1 MSYERKRWHTH
12 VFTSTYTAD
21 VSGVC
26 SAMFELG
33 GMTIL
38 HDPSGCNST
47 YTTHDEPRWY
57 DSKSLMFVSGLDE
70 MTAVMGDDSVLI
82 KDAVRAAADLKP
94 RFITLCGASIPHI
107 ISFDFK
113 GVARL
118 IERETGIPVLP
129 VATDGLRSY
138 VSGAGLAF
146 REWIR
151 RFADT
156 AEIPAGTG
164 AAAMVPGNPPRSS
177 PTDPDGN
184 SPRDLTGISPT
195 DLPGSSSTDLT
206 RAERLLKYGVN
217 LLGVTPI
224 DFSRQEIVDTMKRS
238 FTDAGIPVNTCF
250 AMGDSFENL
259 THVYR
264 GAVNVVVS
272 SAGRIPARFMK
283 GTAGIPFVEGL
294 PMGSLMTDRLLE
306 AVRQTAAD
314 GKDRRIFEPEP
325 GPDSGAVLAAADGRT
340 APAAS
345 QAARA
350 LVIGEEIQART
361 LAAALNA
368 MPVFGDALNAMPV
381 SGDTLDAMPVS
392 GDTLDAISAPAA
404 APGIL
409 HAEALWPDTD
419 EGLDED
425 ILMEKVNASRIVI
438 GDPLFRT
445 VLRNPETRLVE
456 FPHEGYS
463 GRIFRDRIPV
473 FTGPEFDPKNLG
485 HK

>member
-26 SAMFELG
+26 SAMYELG

-82 KDAVRAAADLKP
+82 RDAVRAAADLKP

-138 VSGAGLAF
+138 ISGAGLAF

-151 RFADT
+151 RFGDP
-156 AEIPAGTG
+156 EDAGREDAG
-164 AAAMVPGNPPRSS
+164 QKDAG
-177 PTDPDGN
+177 
-184 SPRDLTGISPT
+184 L
-195 DLPGSSSTDLT
+195 
-206 RAERLLKYGVN
+206 AERLRQYGVN

-224 DFSRQEIVDTMKRS
+224 DFSRQEIVDAMKQA

-250 AMGDSFENL
+250 AMGDSFETL
-259 THVYR
+259 TGVYR

-283 GTAGIPFVEGL
+283 GAAGIPFVEGL
-294 PMGSLMTDRLLE
+294 PLGREMTARLLA
-306 AVRQTAAD
+306 AVRETAAD
-314 GKDRRIFEPEP
+314 GKDRRIFEEP
-325 GPDSGAVLAAADGRT
+325 GTGKNGAGPQDAEASTGASDTGDG
-340 APAAS
+340 
-345 QAARA
+345 ARVPHSTGI
-350 LVIGEEIQART
+350 LVIGEEIFSRT
-361 LAAALNA
+361 LAAAL
-368 MPVFGDALNAMPV
+368 G
-381 SGDTLDAMPVS
+381 
-392 GDTLDAISAPAA
+392 
-404 APGIL
+404 
-409 HAEALWPDTD
+409 AEALWPSTD

-425 ILMEKVNASRIVI
+425 ILMEKVNAARLVI

-445 VLRNPETRLVE
+445 VLRNPETKFSE

-473 FTGPEFDPKNLG
+473 FTGRDFKPEDLLVTKYTF
-485 HK
+485 

>member
-26 SAMFELG
+26 SAMYELG

-82 KDAVRAAADLKP
+82 RDAVRAAADLKP

-151 RFADT
+151 RFGNLEDAGQEDAGHKDAGRADGRPKN
-156 AEIPAGTG
+156 EKPEDD
-164 AAAMVPGNPPRSS
+164 S
-177 PTDPDGN
+177 
-184 SPRDLTGISPT
+184 
-195 DLPGSSSTDLT
+195 
-206 RAERLLKYGVN
+206 RAERLRKYGVN

-224 DFSRQEIVDTMKRS
+224 DFSRQEIVDAMKQA

-250 AMGDSFENL
+250 AMGDSFETL
-259 THVYR
+259 TGVYR

-283 GTAGIPFVEGL
+283 GSAGIPFVEGL
-294 PMGSLMTDRLLE
+294 PLGREMTERLLA
-306 AVRQTAAD
+306 AVRETAAD
-314 GKDRRIFEPEP
+314 GKDRRIFEEP
-325 GPDSGAVLAAADGRT
+325 GTGEKGAGRI
-340 APAAS
+340 
-345 QAARA
+345 
-350 LVIGEEIQART
+350 LVIGEEIFSRT
-361 LAAALNA
+361 LAAAL
-368 MPVFGDALNAMPV
+368 GGESL
-381 SGDTLDAMPVS
+381 G
-392 GDTLDAISAPAA
+392 
-404 APGIL
+404 
-409 HAEALWPDTD
+409 AEALWPSTD

-425 ILMEKVNASRIVI
+425 ILMEKVNAARTVI

-445 VLRNPETRLVE
+445 VLRNPETKLKE

-473 FTGPEFDPKNLG
+473 FTGRDFKPADLLL
-485 HK
+485 

>member
-1 MSYERKRWHTH
+1 MGVFLRMSYERKRWHTH

-26 SAMFELG
+26 SAMYELG

-82 KDAVRAAADLKP
+82 RDAVRAAADLKP

-151 RFADT
+151 RFGNLED
-156 AEIPAGTG
+156 AGQENGRSETG
-164 AAAMVPGNPPRSS
+164 SRE
-177 PTDPDGN
+177 D
-184 SPRDLTGISPT
+184 
-195 DLPGSSSTDLT
+195 
-206 RAERLLKYGVN
+206 RLRKYGVN

-224 DFSRQEIVDTMKRS
+224 DFSRQEIVNAMKQA

-250 AMGDSFENL
+250 AMGDPFETL
-259 THVYR
+259 TGVYR

-283 GTAGIPFVEGL
+283 GAAGIPFVEGL
-294 PMGSLMTDRLLE
+294 PLGREMTDRLLA
-306 AVRQTAAD
+306 AVRETAAD
-314 GKDRRIFEPEP
+314 GKDRRIFEEP
-325 GPDSGAVLAAADGRT
+325 GAGAWDAEAGTGAPDGGRI
-340 APAAS
+340 
-345 QAARA
+345 
-350 LVIGEEIQART
+350 LVIGEEIFSRT
-361 LAAALNA
+361 LAAAL
-368 MPVFGDALNAMPV
+368 GGGSL
-381 SGDTLDAMPVS
+381 G
-392 GDTLDAISAPAA
+392 
-404 APGIL
+404 
-409 HAEALWPDTD
+409 AEALWPSTD

-425 ILMEKVNASRIVI
+425 ILMEKVNAARTVI

-445 VLRNPETRLVE
+445 VLRNPETKLKE

-463 GRIFRDRIPV
+463 GRVFRDRIPV
-473 FTGPEFDPKNLG
+473 FTGRGFEPADLLI
-485 HK
+485 

>member
-1 MSYERKRWHTH
+1 MGVFLRMSYERKRWHTH

-26 SAMFELG
+26 SAMYELG

-82 KDAVRAAADLKP
+82 RDAVRAAADLKP

-138 VSGAGLAF
+138 ISGAGLAF

-151 RFADT
+151 RFGDP
-156 AEIPAGTG
+156 EDAGREDAG
-164 AAAMVPGNPPRSS
+164 QKDAG
-177 PTDPDGN
+177 
-184 SPRDLTGISPT
+184 L
-195 DLPGSSSTDLT
+195 
-206 RAERLLKYGVN
+206 AERLRQYGVN

-224 DFSRQEIVDTMKRS
+224 DFSRQEIVDAMKQA

-250 AMGDSFENL
+250 AMGDSFETL
-259 THVYR
+259 TGVYR

-283 GTAGIPFVEGL
+283 GAAGIPFVEGL
-294 PMGSLMTDRLLE
+294 PLGREMTDRLLT
-306 AVRQTAAD
+306 AVRETAAD
-314 GKDRRIFEPEP
+314 GKDRRIFEDKEAREP
-325 GPDSGAVLAAADGRT
+325 GAKRPVTGIGGGVPGPGGGARVPHSTGI
-340 APAAS
+340 
-345 QAARA
+345 
-350 LVIGEEIQART
+350 LVIGEEIFSRT
-361 LAAALNA
+361 LAAAL
-368 MPVFGDALNAMPV
+368 G
-381 SGDTLDAMPVS
+381 
-392 GDTLDAISAPAA
+392 
-404 APGIL
+404 
-409 HAEALWPDTD
+409 AEAFWPSTD

-425 ILMEKVNASRIVI
+425 ILMEKVNAARLVI

-445 VLRNPETRLVE
+445 VLRNPETKFSE

-473 FTGPEFDPKNLG
+473 FTGRDFKPEDLLVTK
-485 HK
+485 

>member
-26 SAMFELG
+26 SAMYELG

-82 KDAVRAAADLKP
+82 RDAVRAAADLKP

-138 VSGAGLAF
+138 ISGAGLAF

-151 RFADT
+151 RFGDP
-156 AEIPAGTG
+156 EDAGREDAG
-164 AAAMVPGNPPRSS
+164 QKDAG
-177 PTDPDGN
+177 
-184 SPRDLTGISPT
+184 L
-195 DLPGSSSTDLT
+195 
-206 RAERLLKYGVN
+206 AERLRQYGVN

-224 DFSRQEIVDTMKRS
+224 DFSRQEIVDAMKQA

-250 AMGDSFENL
+250 AMGDSFEAL
-259 THVYR
+259 TGVYR

-283 GTAGIPFVEGL
+283 GAAGIPFVEGL
-294 PMGSLMTDRLLE
+294 PLGREITDRLLA
-306 AVRQTAAD
+306 AVRETAAD
-314 GKDRRIFEPEP
+314 GKDRRIFEDTEAREP
-325 GPDSGAVLAAADGRT
+325 GAKRPVTEIGAGVPGT
-340 APAAS
+340 GGG
-345 QAARA
+345 ARVPHSTGI
-350 LVIGEEIQART
+350 LVIGEEIFSRT
-361 LAAALNA
+361 LAAAL
-368 MPVFGDALNAMPV
+368 G
-381 SGDTLDAMPVS
+381 
-392 GDTLDAISAPAA
+392 
-404 APGIL
+404 
-409 HAEALWPDTD
+409 AEALWPSTD

-425 ILMEKVNASRIVI
+425 ILMEKVNAARLVI

-445 VLRNPETRLVE
+445 VLRNPETKFSE

-473 FTGPEFDPKNLG
+473 FTGRDFKPEDLLVTK
-485 HK
+485 

>member
-26 SAMFELG
+26 SAMYELG

-82 KDAVRAAADLKP
+82 RDAVRAAADLKP

-138 VSGAGLAF
+138 ISGAGLAF

-151 RFADT
+151 RFGDP
-156 AEIPAGTG
+156 EDAGREDAG
-164 AAAMVPGNPPRSS
+164 QKDAG
-177 PTDPDGN
+177 
-184 SPRDLTGISPT
+184 L
-195 DLPGSSSTDLT
+195 
-206 RAERLLKYGVN
+206 AERLRQYGVN

-224 DFSRQEIVDTMKRS
+224 DFSRQEIVDAMKQA

-250 AMGDSFENL
+250 AMGDSFETL
-259 THVYR
+259 TGVYR

-283 GTAGIPFVEGL
+283 GAAGIPFVEGL
-294 PMGSLMTDRLLE
+294 PLGREMTARLLA
-306 AVRQTAAD
+306 AVRETAAD
-314 GKDRRIFEPEP
+314 GKDRRIFEEP
-325 GPDSGAVLAAADGRT
+325 GTGKNGAGPQDAEAGTGASDTGDG
-340 APAAS
+340 
-345 QAARA
+345 ARVPHSTGI
-350 LVIGEEIQART
+350 LVIGEEIFSRT
-361 LAAALNA
+361 LAAAL
-368 MPVFGDALNAMPV
+368 G
-381 SGDTLDAMPVS
+381 
-392 GDTLDAISAPAA
+392 
-404 APGIL
+404 
-409 HAEALWPDTD
+409 AEALWPSTD

-425 ILMEKVNASRIVI
+425 ILMEKVNAARLVI

-445 VLRNPETRLVE
+445 VLRNPETKFSE

-473 FTGPEFDPKNLG
+473 FTGRDFKPEDLLVTKQAF
-485 HK
+485 

>member
-26 SAMFELG
+26 SAMYELG

-82 KDAVRAAADLKP
+82 RDAVRAAADLKP

-138 VSGAGLAF
+138 ISGAGLAF

-151 RFADT
+151 RFGDP
-156 AEIPAGTG
+156 EDAGREDAG
-164 AAAMVPGNPPRSS
+164 QKDAG
-177 PTDPDGN
+177 
-184 SPRDLTGISPT
+184 L
-195 DLPGSSSTDLT
+195 
-206 RAERLLKYGVN
+206 AERLRQFGVN

-224 DFSRQEIVDTMKRS
+224 DFSRQEIVDAMKQA

-250 AMGDSFENL
+250 AMGDSFETL
-259 THVYR
+259 TGVYR

-283 GTAGIPFVEGL
+283 GAAGIPFVEGL
-294 PMGSLMTDRLLE
+294 PLGREMTARLLA
-306 AVRQTAAD
+306 AVRETAAD
-314 GKDRRIFEPEP
+314 GKDRRIFEDKEAREP
-325 GPDSGAVLAAADGRT
+325 GAKSPVTGIGGGVPGTGGGARVPHSTGI
-340 APAAS
+340 
-345 QAARA
+345 
-350 LVIGEEIQART
+350 LVIGEEIFSRT
-361 LAAALNA
+361 LAAAL
-368 MPVFGDALNAMPV
+368 G
-381 SGDTLDAMPVS
+381 
-392 GDTLDAISAPAA
+392 
-404 APGIL
+404 
-409 HAEALWPDTD
+409 AEALWPSTD

-425 ILMEKVNASRIVI
+425 ILMEKVNAARLVI

-445 VLRNPETRLVE
+445 VLRNPETKFSE

-473 FTGPEFDPKNLG
+473 FTGRDFKPEDLLVTK
-485 HK
+485 

>member
-26 SAMFELG
+26 SAMYELG

-82 KDAVRAAADLKP
+82 RDAVRAAADLKP

-138 VSGAGLAF
+138 ISGAGLAF

-151 RFADT
+151 RFGDP
-156 AEIPAGTG
+156 EDAGREDAG
-164 AAAMVPGNPPRSS
+164 QKDAG
-177 PTDPDGN
+177 
-184 SPRDLTGISPT
+184 L
-195 DLPGSSSTDLT
+195 
-206 RAERLLKYGVN
+206 AERLRQYGVN

-224 DFSRQEIVDTMKRS
+224 DFSRQEIVDAMKQA

-250 AMGDSFENL
+250 AMGDSFETL
-259 THVYR
+259 TGVYR

-283 GTAGIPFVEGL
+283 GAAGIPFVEGL
-294 PMGSLMTDRLLE
+294 PLGREMTARLLA
-306 AVRQTAAD
+306 AVRETAAD
-314 GKDRRIFEPEP
+314 GKDRRIFEEP
-325 GPDSGAVLAAADGRT
+325 GTGINGAGPQDAEAGTGASDTGDG
-340 APAAS
+340 
-345 QAARA
+345 ARVPHSTGI
-350 LVIGEEIQART
+350 LVIGEEIFSRT
-361 LAAALNA
+361 LAAAL
-368 MPVFGDALNAMPV
+368 G
-381 SGDTLDAMPVS
+381 
-392 GDTLDAISAPAA
+392 
-404 APGIL
+404 
-409 HAEALWPDTD
+409 AEALWPSTD

-425 ILMEKVNASRIVI
+425 ILMEKVNAARLVI

-445 VLRNPETRLVE
+445 VLRNPETKFSE

-473 FTGPEFDPKNLG
+473 FTGRDFKPEDLLVTKQAF
-485 HK
+485 

>member
-26 SAMFELG
+26 SAMYELG

-82 KDAVRAAADLKP
+82 RDAVRAAADLKP

-138 VSGAGLAF
+138 ISGAGLAF

-151 RFADT
+151 RFGDP
-156 AEIPAGTG
+156 EDAGREDAG
-164 AAAMVPGNPPRSS
+164 QKDAG
-177 PTDPDGN
+177 
-184 SPRDLTGISPT
+184 L
-195 DLPGSSSTDLT
+195 
-206 RAERLLKYGVN
+206 AERLRQYGVN

-224 DFSRQEIVDTMKRS
+224 DFSRQEIVDAMKQA

-250 AMGDSFENL
+250 AMGDSFETL
-259 THVYR
+259 TGVYR

-283 GTAGIPFVEGL
+283 GAAGIPFVEGL
-294 PMGSLMTDRLLE
+294 PLGREMTDRLLA
-306 AVRQTAAD
+306 AVRETAAD
-314 GKDRRIFEPEP
+314 GKDRRIFEEP
-325 GPDSGAVLAAADGRT
+325 GTGKNGAGPQDAEASTGASDTGDG
-340 APAAS
+340 
-345 QAARA
+345 ARVPHSTGI
-350 LVIGEEIQART
+350 LVIGEEIFSRT
-361 LAAALNA
+361 LAAAL
-368 MPVFGDALNAMPV
+368 GGEAL
-381 SGDTLDAMPVS
+381 G
-392 GDTLDAISAPAA
+392 
-404 APGIL
+404 
-409 HAEALWPDTD
+409 AEALWPSTD

-425 ILMEKVNASRIVI
+425 ILMEKVNAARLVI

-445 VLRNPETRLVE
+445 VLRNPETKLKE

-473 FTGPEFDPKNLG
+473 FTGRDFEPADLLI
-485 HK
+485 

>member
-26 SAMFELG
+26 SAMYELG

-82 KDAVRAAADLKP
+82 RDAVRAAADLKP

-138 VSGAGLAF
+138 ISGAGLAF

-151 RFADT
+151 RFGDP
-156 AEIPAGTG
+156 EDAGREDAG
-164 AAAMVPGNPPRSS
+164 QKDAG
-177 PTDPDGN
+177 
-184 SPRDLTGISPT
+184 L
-195 DLPGSSSTDLT
+195 
-206 RAERLLKYGVN
+206 AERLRQYGVN

-224 DFSRQEIVDTMKRS
+224 DFSRQEIVDAMKQA

-250 AMGDSFENL
+250 AMGDSFETL
-259 THVYR
+259 TGVYR

-283 GTAGIPFVEGL
+283 GAAGIPFVEGL
-294 PMGSLMTDRLLE
+294 PLGREMTARLLA
-306 AVRQTAAD
+306 AVRETAAD
-314 GKDRRIFEPEP
+314 GKDRRIFEEP
-325 GPDSGAVLAAADGRT
+325 GTGKNGAGPQDAEAGTGASDTGDG
-340 APAAS
+340 
-345 QAARA
+345 ARVPHSTGI
-350 LVIGEEIQART
+350 LVIGEEIFSRT
-361 LAAALNA
+361 LAAAL
-368 MPVFGDALNAMPV
+368 G
-381 SGDTLDAMPVS
+381 
-392 GDTLDAISAPAA
+392 
-404 APGIL
+404 
-409 HAEALWPDTD
+409 AEALWPSTD

-425 ILMEKVNASRIVI
+425 ILMEKVNAARLVI

-445 VLRNPETRLVE
+445 VLRNPETKFSE

-473 FTGPEFDPKNLG
+473 FTGRDFKPEDLLVTKYTF
-485 HK
+485 

>member
-26 SAMFELG
+26 SAMYELG

-82 KDAVRAAADLKP
+82 RDAVRAAADLKP

-138 VSGAGLAF
+138 ISGAGLAF

-151 RFADT
+151 RFGDP
-156 AEIPAGTG
+156 EDAGREDAG
-164 AAAMVPGNPPRSS
+164 QKDAG
-177 PTDPDGN
+177 
-184 SPRDLTGISPT
+184 L
-195 DLPGSSSTDLT
+195 
-206 RAERLLKYGVN
+206 AERLRQYGVN

-224 DFSRQEIVDTMKRS
+224 DFSRQEIVDAMKQA

-250 AMGDSFENL
+250 AMGDSFETL
-259 THVYR
+259 TGVYR

-283 GTAGIPFVEGL
+283 GAAGIPFVEGL
-294 PMGSLMTDRLLE
+294 PLGREMTDRLLA
-306 AVRQTAAD
+306 AVRETAAD
-314 GKDRRIFEPEP
+314 GKDRRIFEEP
-325 GPDSGAVLAAADGRT
+325 GTGKNGAGPQDAEASTGASDTGDG
-340 APAAS
+340 
-345 QAARA
+345 ARVPHSTGI
-350 LVIGEEIQART
+350 LVIGEEIFSRT
-361 LAAALNA
+361 LAAAL
-368 MPVFGDALNAMPV
+368 GGEAL
-381 SGDTLDAMPVS
+381 G
-392 GDTLDAISAPAA
+392 
-404 APGIL
+404 
-409 HAEALWPDTD
+409 AEALWPSPD

-425 ILMEKVNASRIVI
+425 ILMEKVNAARLVI

-445 VLRNPETRLVE
+445 VLRNPETKFSE

-473 FTGPEFDPKNLG
+473 FTGRDFKPEDLLVTKQAF
-485 HK
+485 

>member
-26 SAMFELG
+26 SAMYELG

-82 KDAVRAAADLKP
+82 RDAVRAAADLKP

-138 VSGAGLAF
+138 ISGAGLAF

-151 RFADT
+151 RFGDP
-156 AEIPAGTG
+156 EDAGREDAG
-164 AAAMVPGNPPRSS
+164 QKDAG
-177 PTDPDGN
+177 
-184 SPRDLTGISPT
+184 L
-195 DLPGSSSTDLT
+195 
-206 RAERLLKYGVN
+206 AERLRQYGVN

-224 DFSRQEIVDTMKRS
+224 DFSRQEIVDAMKQA

-250 AMGDSFENL
+250 AMGDSFETL
-259 THVYR
+259 TGVYR

-283 GTAGIPFVEGL
+283 GAAGIPFVEGL
-294 PMGSLMTDRLLE
+294 PLGREMTARLLA
-306 AVRQTAAD
+306 AVRETAAD
-314 GKDRRIFEPEP
+314 GKDRRIFEDKEAREP
-325 GPDSGAVLAAADGRT
+325 GAKRPVTGIGAGVPGT
-340 APAAS
+340 GGG
-345 QAARA
+345 ARVPHSTGI
-350 LVIGEEIQART
+350 LVIGEEIFSRT
-361 LAAALNA
+361 LAAAL
-368 MPVFGDALNAMPV
+368 G
-381 SGDTLDAMPVS
+381 
-392 GDTLDAISAPAA
+392 
-404 APGIL
+404 
-409 HAEALWPDTD
+409 AEALWPSTD

-425 ILMEKVNASRIVI
+425 ILMEKVNAARLVI

-445 VLRNPETRLVE
+445 VLRNPETKFSE

-473 FTGPEFDPKNLG
+473 FTGRDFKPEDLLVTK
-485 HK
+485 

>member
-26 SAMFELG
+26 SAMYELG

-82 KDAVRAAADLKP
+82 RDAVRAAADLKP

-138 VSGAGLAF
+138 ISGAGLAF

-151 RFADT
+151 RFGDP
-156 AEIPAGTG
+156 EDAGREDAG
-164 AAAMVPGNPPRSS
+164 QKDAG
-177 PTDPDGN
+177 
-184 SPRDLTGISPT
+184 L
-195 DLPGSSSTDLT
+195 
-206 RAERLLKYGVN
+206 AERLRQYGVN

-224 DFSRQEIVDTMKRS
+224 DFSRQEIVDAMKQA

-250 AMGDSFENL
+250 AMGDSFETL
-259 THVYR
+259 TGVYR

-283 GTAGIPFVEGL
+283 GAAGIPFVEGL
-294 PMGSLMTDRLLE
+294 PLGREMTDRLLA
-306 AVRQTAAD
+306 AVRETAAD
-314 GKDRRIFEPEP
+314 GKDRRIFEETGTGENGAGPQNAGAGPQNAGCRSWYRSVGHRRRRQSPSQYRHSRNWRGDLLPDPGRCPRCGSPLAFHGRGSGRGHSYGKGQRSAARDRRSSLPDRSKEP
-325 GPDSGAVLAAADGRT
+325 GNKVFRIPPRGLFRPHLPRQNPGLYRTGLQTGRSVGHKT
-340 APAAS
+340 
-345 QAARA
+345 
-350 LVIGEEIQART
+350 
-361 LAAALNA
+361 
-368 MPVFGDALNAMPV
+368 
-381 SGDTLDAMPVS
+381 
-392 GDTLDAISAPAA
+392 
-404 APGIL
+404 GIL
-409 HAEALWPDTD
+409 
-419 EGLDED
+419 
-425 ILMEKVNASRIVI
+425 KIV
-438 GDPLFRT
+438 D
-445 VLRNPETRLVE
+445 
-456 FPHEGYS
+456 H
-463 GRIFRDRIPV
+463 IFRRQFV
-473 FTGPEFDPKNLG
+473 
-485 HK
+485 

>member
-82 KDAVRAAADLKP
+82 RDAVRAAADLKP

-151 RFADT
+151 RF
-156 AEIPAGTG
+156 
-164 AAAMVPGNPPRSS
+164 GNPE
-177 PTDPDGN
+177 DAGQED
-184 SPRDLTGISPT
+184 
-195 DLPGSSSTDLT
+195 
-206 RAERLLKYGVN
+206 RLRKYGVN

-224 DFSRQEIVDTMKRS
+224 DFSRQEIVDTMKQA

-250 AMGDSFENL
+250 AMGDSFETL
-259 THVYR
+259 TGVYR

-283 GTAGIPFVEGL
+283 GAAGIPFVEGVPL
-294 PMGSLMTDRLLE
+294 GREMTDRLLA
-306 AVRQTAAD
+306 AVRETAAD
-314 GKDRRIFEPEP
+314 GKDRRIFEEP
-325 GPDSGAVLAAADGRT
+325 GAGEKGAGPQDAEAGTGAPDAGRI
-340 APAAS
+340 
-345 QAARA
+345 
-350 LVIGEEIQART
+350 LVIGEEIFSRT
-361 LAAALNA
+361 LAAAL
-368 MPVFGDALNAMPV
+368 GGEAL
-381 SGDTLDAMPVS
+381 G
-392 GDTLDAISAPAA
+392 
-404 APGIL
+404 
-409 HAEALWPDTD
+409 AEALWPSTD

-425 ILMEKVNASRIVI
+425 ILMEKVNAARTVI

-445 VLRNPETRLVE
+445 VLRNPETKLKE

-463 GRIFRDRIPV
+463 GRVFRDRIPV
-473 FTGPEFDPKNLG
+473 FTGPDFKPENLLV
-485 HK
+485 

>member
-26 SAMFELG
+26 SAMYELG

-82 KDAVRAAADLKP
+82 RDAVRAAADLKP

-151 RFADT
+151 RFGDP
-156 AEIPAGTG
+156 EDAGHKDAG
-164 AAAMVPGNPPRSS
+164 REGGNLEDAGRE
-177 PTDPDGN
+177 N
-184 SPRDLTGISPT
+184 
-195 DLPGSSSTDLT
+195 
-206 RAERLLKYGVN
+206 RLRKYGVN

-224 DFSRQEIVDTMKRS
+224 DFSRQEIVDAMKQA

-250 AMGDSFENL
+250 AMGDSFETL
-259 THVYR
+259 TGVYR

-283 GTAGIPFVEGL
+283 GAAGIPFVEGL
-294 PMGSLMTDRLLE
+294 PLGREMTDRLLA
-306 AVRQTAAD
+306 AVRETASD
-314 GKDRRIFEPEP
+314 GKDRRIFEEP
-325 GPDSGAVLAAADGRT
+325 GTGKNGAGPQDAEAGTGASDTGDG
-340 APAAS
+340 
-345 QAARA
+345 ARVPHSTGI
-350 LVIGEEIQART
+350 LVIGEEIFSRT
-361 LAAALNA
+361 LAAAL
-368 MPVFGDALNAMPV
+368 GGEAL
-381 SGDTLDAMPVS
+381 G
-392 GDTLDAISAPAA
+392 
-404 APGIL
+404 
-409 HAEALWPDTD
+409 AEALWPSTD

-425 ILMEKVNASRIVI
+425 ILIEKVNAARLVI

-445 VLRNPETRLVE
+445 VLRNPETKFSE

-473 FTGPEFDPKNLG
+473 FTGRDFEPEDLLVTKQAF
-485 HK
+485 

>member
-26 SAMFELG
+26 SAMYELG

-82 KDAVRAAADLKP
+82 RDAVRAAADLKP

-151 RFADT
+151 RFGNLEDAKKKG
-156 AEIPAGTG
+156 AGQKDAG
-164 AAAMVPGNPPRSS
+164 
-177 PTDPDGN
+177 
-184 SPRDLTGISPT
+184 L
-195 DLPGSSSTDLT
+195 
-206 RAERLLKYGVN
+206 AERLRQYGVN

-224 DFSRQEIVDTMKRS
+224 DFSRQEIVDAMKQA

-250 AMGDSFENL
+250 AMGDSFETL
-259 THVYR
+259 TGVYR

-283 GTAGIPFVEGL
+283 GAAGIPFVEGL
-294 PMGSLMTDRLLE
+294 PLGREMTDRLLA
-306 AVRQTAAD
+306 AVRETAAD
-314 GKDRRIFEPEP
+314 GKDRRIFEEP
-325 GPDSGAVLAAADGRT
+325 GTGKNGAGPQDAEAGTGASDTGDG
-340 APAAS
+340 
-345 QAARA
+345 ARVPHSTGI
-350 LVIGEEIQART
+350 LVIGEEIFSRT
-361 LAAALNA
+361 LAAAL
-368 MPVFGDALNAMPV
+368 G
-381 SGDTLDAMPVS
+381 
-392 GDTLDAISAPAA
+392 
-404 APGIL
+404 
-409 HAEALWPDTD
+409 AEALWPSTD

-425 ILMEKVNASRIVI
+425 ILMEKVNAARLVI

-445 VLRNPETRLVE
+445 VLRNPETKFSE

-473 FTGPEFDPKNLG
+473 FTGRDFKPEDLLVTK
-485 HK
+485 

>member
-26 SAMFELG
+26 SAMYELG

-82 KDAVRAAADLKP
+82 RDAVRAAADLKP

-151 RFADT
+151 RF
-156 AEIPAGTG
+156 
-164 AAAMVPGNPPRSS
+164 GNPE
-177 PTDPDGN
+177 DAGQED
-184 SPRDLTGISPT
+184 
-195 DLPGSSSTDLT
+195 
-206 RAERLLKYGVN
+206 RLRKYGVN

-224 DFSRQEIVDTMKRS
+224 DFSRQEIVDAMKQA

-250 AMGDSFENL
+250 AMGDSFETL
-259 THVYR
+259 TGVYR

-283 GTAGIPFVEGL
+283 GAAGIPFVEGL
-294 PMGSLMTDRLLE
+294 PLGREMTDRLLA
-306 AVRQTAAD
+306 AVRETAAD
-314 GKDRRIFEPEP
+314 GKDRRIFEEP
-325 GPDSGAVLAAADGRT
+325 GAGENGAGSQDAEADTGTPDAAAGTGAQDAGRI
-340 APAAS
+340 
-345 QAARA
+345 
-350 LVIGEEIQART
+350 LVIGEEIFSRT
-361 LAAALNA
+361 LAAAL
-368 MPVFGDALNAMPV
+368 GGG
-381 SGDTLDAMPVS
+381 S
-392 GDTLDAISAPAA
+392 
-404 APGIL
+404 PG
-409 HAEALWPDTD
+409 AEALWPSTD

-425 ILMEKVNASRIVI
+425 ILMEKVNAARLVI

-445 VLRNPETRLVE
+445 VLRNPETKLKE

-473 FTGPEFDPKNLG
+473 FTGRDFKPADLLL
-485 HK
+485 

>member
-1 MSYERKRWHTH
+1 MFLRMSYERKRWHTH

-26 SAMFELG
+26 SAMYELG

-82 KDAVRAAADLKP
+82 RDAVRAAADLKP

-138 VSGAGLAF
+138 ISGAGLAF

-151 RFADT
+151 RFGDP
-156 AEIPAGTG
+156 EDAGREDAG
-164 AAAMVPGNPPRSS
+164 QKDAG
-177 PTDPDGN
+177 
-184 SPRDLTGISPT
+184 L
-195 DLPGSSSTDLT
+195 
-206 RAERLLKYGVN
+206 AERLRQYGVN

-224 DFSRQEIVDTMKRS
+224 DFSRQEIVDAMKQA

-250 AMGDSFENL
+250 AMGDSFETL
-259 THVYR
+259 TGVYR

-283 GTAGIPFVEGL
+283 GAAGIPFVEGVPL
-294 PMGSLMTDRLLE
+294 GREMTDRLLA
-306 AVRQTAAD
+306 AVRETAAD
-314 GKDRRIFEPEP
+314 GKDRRIFEEP
-325 GPDSGAVLAAADGRT
+325 GAGEKGAGPQDAEAGTGAPDAGRI
-340 APAAS
+340 
-345 QAARA
+345 
-350 LVIGEEIQART
+350 LVIGEEIFSRT
-361 LAAALNA
+361 LAAAL
-368 MPVFGDALNAMPV
+368 G
-381 SGDTLDAMPVS
+381 
-392 GDTLDAISAPAA
+392 
-404 APGIL
+404 
-409 HAEALWPDTD
+409 AEALWPSTD

-425 ILMEKVNASRIVI
+425 ILMEKVNAARTVI

-445 VLRNPETRLVE
+445 VLRNPETKLKE

-473 FTGPEFDPKNLG
+473 FTGRSFEPADLLI
-485 HK
+485 

>member
-26 SAMFELG
+26 SAMYELG
-33 GMTIL
+33 AMTIL

-82 KDAVRAAADLKP
+82 RDAVRAAADLKP

-138 VSGAGLAF
+138 ISGAGLAF

-151 RFADT
+151 RFGDP
-156 AEIPAGTG
+156 EDAGREDAG
-164 AAAMVPGNPPRSS
+164 QKDAG
-177 PTDPDGN
+177 
-184 SPRDLTGISPT
+184 L
-195 DLPGSSSTDLT
+195 
-206 RAERLLKYGVN
+206 AERLRQYGVN

-224 DFSRQEIVDTMKRS
+224 DFSRQEIVDAMKQA

-250 AMGDSFENL
+250 AMGDSFETL
-259 THVYR
+259 TGVYR

-283 GTAGIPFVEGL
+283 GAAGIPFVEGL
-294 PMGSLMTDRLLE
+294 PLGREMTARLLA
-306 AVRQTAAD
+306 AVRETAAD
-314 GKDRRIFEPEP
+314 GKDRRIFEEP
-325 GPDSGAVLAAADGRT
+325 GTGINGAGPQDAEAGTGASDTGDG
-340 APAAS
+340 
-345 QAARA
+345 ARVPHSTGI
-350 LVIGEEIQART
+350 LVIGEEIFSRT
-361 LAAALNA
+361 LAAAL
-368 MPVFGDALNAMPV
+368 G
-381 SGDTLDAMPVS
+381 
-392 GDTLDAISAPAA
+392 
-404 APGIL
+404 
-409 HAEALWPDTD
+409 AEALWPSTD

-425 ILMEKVNASRIVI
+425 ILMEKVNAARLVI

-445 VLRNPETRLVE
+445 VLRNPETKFSE

-473 FTGPEFDPKNLG
+473 FTGRDFKPEDLLVTK
-485 HK
+485 

>member
-26 SAMFELG
+26 SAMYELG

-82 KDAVRAAADLKP
+82 RDAVRAAADLKP

-138 VSGAGLAF
+138 ISGAGLAF

-151 RFADT
+151 RFGDP
-156 AEIPAGTG
+156 EDAGREDAG
-164 AAAMVPGNPPRSS
+164 QKDAG
-177 PTDPDGN
+177 
-184 SPRDLTGISPT
+184 L
-195 DLPGSSSTDLT
+195 
-206 RAERLLKYGVN
+206 AERLRQYGVN

-224 DFSRQEIVDTMKRS
+224 DFSRQEIVDAMKQA

-250 AMGDSFENL
+250 AMGDSFETL
-259 THVYR
+259 TGVYR

-283 GTAGIPFVEGL
+283 GAAGIPFVEGL
-294 PMGSLMTDRLLE
+294 PLGREMTDRLLA
-306 AVRQTAAD
+306 AVRETAAD
-314 GKDRRIFEPEP
+314 GKDRRIFEEP
-325 GPDSGAVLAAADGRT
+325 GTGINGAGPQDAEAGTGASDTGDG
-340 APAAS
+340 
-345 QAARA
+345 ARVPHSTGI
-350 LVIGEEIQART
+350 LVIGEEIFSRT
-361 LAAALNA
+361 LAAAL
-368 MPVFGDALNAMPV
+368 G
-381 SGDTLDAMPVS
+381 
-392 GDTLDAISAPAA
+392 
-404 APGIL
+404 
-409 HAEALWPDTD
+409 AEALWPSTD

-425 ILMEKVNASRIVI
+425 ILMEKVNAARLVI

-445 VLRNPETRLVE
+445 VLRNPETKFSE

-473 FTGPEFDPKNLG
+473 FTGRDFKPEDLLVTK
-485 HK
+485 

>member
-1 MSYERKRWHTH
+1 MFLRMSYERKRWHTH

-26 SAMFELG
+26 SAMYELG

-82 KDAVRAAADLKP
+82 RDAVRAAADLKP

-151 RFADT
+151 RFGNLED
-156 AEIPAGTG
+156 AGHKDAG
-164 AAAMVPGNPPRSS
+164 
-177 PTDPDGN
+177 
-184 SPRDLTGISPT
+184 
-195 DLPGSSSTDLT
+195 
-206 RAERLLKYGVN
+206 RAERLGKYGVN

-224 DFSRQEIVDTMKRS
+224 DFSRQEIVDAMKQA

-259 THVYR
+259 QKVYR
-264 GAVNVVVS
+264 GAVNMVVS
-272 SAGRIPARFMK
+272 SAGRIPARYLM
-283 GTAGIPFVEGL
+283 GTAGIPWVEGL
-294 PMGSLMTDRLLE
+294 PAGACMAEKILQALE
-306 AVRQTAAD
+306 ETARD
-314 GKDRRIFEPEP
+314 GVCRRVEEEE
-325 GPDSGAVLAAADGRT
+325 
-340 APAAS
+340 PAAEEMAGAMS
-345 QAARA
+345 EVGRA
-350 LVIGEEIQART
+350 ETEQKEMSYPGRVLVIGEEVFARS
-361 LAAALNA
+361 LAMALNA
-368 MPVFGDALNAMPV
+368 G
-381 SGDTLDAMPVS
+381 TLLREQ
-392 GDTLDAISAPAA
+392 GLR
-404 APGIL
+404 
-409 HAEALWPDTD
+409 AEALWPDVD

-425 ILMEKVNASRIVI
+425 MLIEAVNASRFVI

-445 VLRNPETRLVE
+445 VLRNPETKLIP

-463 GRIFRDRIPV
+463 GRIFRKDIPV
-473 FTGPEFDPKNLG
+473 FAGKAFEPETLFRDVL
-485 HK
+485 

>member
-26 SAMFELG
+26 SAMYELG

-82 KDAVRAAADLKP
+82 RDAVRAAADLKP

-138 VSGAGLAF
+138 ISGAGLAF

-151 RFADT
+151 RFGDP
-156 AEIPAGTG
+156 EDAGREDAG
-164 AAAMVPGNPPRSS
+164 QKDAG
-177 PTDPDGN
+177 
-184 SPRDLTGISPT
+184 L
-195 DLPGSSSTDLT
+195 
-206 RAERLLKYGVN
+206 AERLRQYGVN

-224 DFSRQEIVDTMKRS
+224 DFSRQEIVDAMKQA

-250 AMGDSFENL
+250 AMGDSFETL
-259 THVYR
+259 TGVYR

-283 GTAGIPFVEGL
+283 GAAGIPFVEGL
-294 PMGSLMTDRLLE
+294 PLGREMTARLLA
-306 AVRQTAAD
+306 AVRETAAD
-314 GKDRRIFEPEP
+314 GKDRRIFEEP
-325 GPDSGAVLAAADGRT
+325 GTGINGAGPQDAEAGTGASDTGDG
-340 APAAS
+340 
-345 QAARA
+345 ARVPHSTGI
-350 LVIGEEIQART
+350 LVIGEEIFSRT
-361 LAAALNA
+361 LAAAL
-368 MPVFGDALNAMPV
+368 G
-381 SGDTLDAMPVS
+381 
-392 GDTLDAISAPAA
+392 
-404 APGIL
+404 
-409 HAEALWPDTD
+409 AEALWPSTD

-425 ILMEKVNASRIVI
+425 ILMEKVNAARLVI

-445 VLRNPETRLVE
+445 VLRNPETKFSE

-473 FTGPEFDPKNLG
+473 FTGRDFKPEDLLVTK
-485 HK
+485 

>member
-1 MSYERKRWHTH
+1 MLRMSYERKRWHTH

-26 SAMFELG
+26 SAMYELG

-82 KDAVRAAADLKP
+82 RDAVRAAADLKP

-138 VSGAGLAF
+138 ISGAGLAF

-151 RFADT
+151 RFGDP
-156 AEIPAGTG
+156 EDAGREDAG
-164 AAAMVPGNPPRSS
+164 QKDAG
-177 PTDPDGN
+177 
-184 SPRDLTGISPT
+184 L
-195 DLPGSSSTDLT
+195 
-206 RAERLLKYGVN
+206 AERLRQYGVN

-224 DFSRQEIVDTMKRS
+224 DFSRQEIVDAMKQA

-250 AMGDSFENL
+250 AMGDSFETL
-259 THVYR
+259 TGVYR

-283 GTAGIPFVEGL
+283 GAAGIPFVEGL
-294 PMGSLMTDRLLE
+294 PLGREMTARLLA
-306 AVRQTAAD
+306 AVRETAAD
-314 GKDRRIFEPEP
+314 GKDRRIFEEP
-325 GPDSGAVLAAADGRT
+325 GTGINGAGPQDAEAGTGASDTGDG
-340 APAAS
+340 
-345 QAARA
+345 ARVPHSTGI
-350 LVIGEEIQART
+350 LVIGEEIFSRT
-361 LAAALNA
+361 LAAAL
-368 MPVFGDALNAMPV
+368 G
-381 SGDTLDAMPVS
+381 
-392 GDTLDAISAPAA
+392 
-404 APGIL
+404 
-409 HAEALWPDTD
+409 AEALWPSTD

-425 ILMEKVNASRIVI
+425 ILMEKVNAARLVI

-445 VLRNPETRLVE
+445 VLRNPETKFSE

-473 FTGPEFDPKNLG
+473 FTGRDFKPEDLLVTKYTF
-485 HK
+485 